1 MDFLICNKLI
11 RKKNWVL
18 LLLVNLFK
26 NHGEDCGFSLTLPL
40 HNKLGFS
47 NFESAKCI
55 GPSVHMYLSSNSS
68 ATTLITNTVGINSQ
82 VFSYRMEYR
91 TGGKSNGVDIVTP
104 NNRRKSNHKV
114 FE

>member
-1 MDFLICNKLI
+1 M
-11 RKKNWVL
+11 
-18 LLLVNLFK
+18 
-26 NHGEDCGFSLTLPL
+26 LPD

-47 NFESAKCI
+47 NFESAKWI
-55 GPSVHMYLSSNSS
+55 GPSVQMYLSSNSL
-68 ATTLITNTVGINSQ
+68 ATTRITNTVVINSQ